1 MGRRSSITLEDL
13 RVLLSALQNRV
24 DDVPPANSKAF
35 RQEIEMLISFSTQ
48 LFGMDPVALSTL
60 DVASSKL
67 VVHQPGVALTKIESV
82 LVRRARWEK
91 NNSADVLTIGL

>member
-1 MGRRSSITLEDL
+1 MGRRSFITVGDL
-13 RVLLSALQNRV
+13 RVLLIALQNRV
-24 DDVPPANSKAF
+24 DDVPPANSKAI

-48 LFGMDPVALSTL
+48 LFAMDPVALSTL

-67 VVHQPGVALTKIESV
+67 VVHQPDVALTKIESV

-91 NNSADVLTIGL
+91 KQ